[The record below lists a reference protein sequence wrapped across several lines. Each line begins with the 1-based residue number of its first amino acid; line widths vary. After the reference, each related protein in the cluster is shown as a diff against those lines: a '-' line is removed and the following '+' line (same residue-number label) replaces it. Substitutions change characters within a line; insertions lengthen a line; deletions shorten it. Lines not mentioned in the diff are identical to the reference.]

1 MIQDGIH
8 QVIVGAIPPKREL
21 SPFVKSCQLLL
32 GKGDALKTGNY
43 NRLKSMD
50 QILKKVERIIWEID
64 IITD

>member
-8 QVIVGAIPPKREL
+8 QVIVVAIPPKREL

-50 QILKKVERIIWEID
+50 QILKKVERII
-64 IITD
+64 

>member
-8 QVIVGAIPPKREL
+8 QVIVGAIPRKREF
-21 SPFVKSCQLLL
+21 SSFVNSCQLLW

-43 NRLKSMD
+43 NRLKLMD
-50 QILKKVERIIWEID
+50 QILKKVERVIWEID